1 MVSVVTIHANPSLKN
16 QIDCA
21 DALQQGFE
29 QLGIDAEITA
39 SKRYNSQPGAINVVQ
54 GPWWIPDRFI
64 GKPNVLWLDRTFYGC
79 AVNNVSLGWLNPD
92 GSRDFRNTDKT
103 EGKGV
108 LPELSPRKER
118 QGTAIVFGDYG
129 RDMSMEC
136 ALARKFDRCYFKAH
150 PQDSQ
155 QTSPFN
161 TLRCP
166 LNVVMELAD
175 VAIGH
180 SSTVLVD
187 AEIAGLHTISTD
199 PRHVVH
205 NSDRTAWLNRLSW
218 AQWSL
223 DEIRTGAAWEH
234 LCTT

>member
-1 MVSVVTIHANPSLKN
+1 MVSVVAHINPHLPH
-16 QIDCA
+16 QVEHGEV
-21 DALQQGFE
+21 LRQGFE
-29 QLGIDAEITA
+29 RHGVTLDVTA
-39 SKRYNSQPGAINVVQ
+39 DKTKAGDIHIVS
-54 GPWWIPDRFI
+54 GPWYALNEWQ
-64 GKPNVLWLDRTFYGC
+64 GKPNVLWLDRTFYGD
-79 AVNNVSLGWLNPD
+79 AHDIISLGWLNSD
-92 GSRDFRNTDKT
+92 GSRDFRNADKT

-108 LPELSPRKER
+108 LPELKPLKPRK
-118 QGTAIVFGDYG
+118 GTAIVFGDYG

-136 ALARKFDRCYFKAH
+136 ALARKFDRCYFKSH

-199 PRHVVH
+199 PRHIVH
-205 NSDRTAWLNRLSW
+205 NSDRTAWLKRLSW

-223 DEIRTGAAWEH
+223 EELSNGDFWEH
-234 LCTT
+234 LC